1 LSELHEGNPMSR
13 SPRRLAL
20 SLLALVAAL
29 ASSHCQRDA
38 NAPNAAADC
47 CVLTPNAAL
56 PASMGRVV
64 VNYPGEGADATR
76 LDVYAAGTDKAVGG
90 HYGDAGL
97 ELAPGTYDATV
108 GGRRVT
114 NVGVRAGH
122 DTRIRIGVL
131 HVQASDATRIDLV
144 EPTSGEKFA
153 GHYGETQIGLPIG
166 RVAVEVAGQQ
176 ETALI
181 EDGKVTEVKSLGR
194 VVVAYPEEV
203 AARIDVYRGGE
214 QKAIASGYGDQ
225 GFDLFPGTY
234 DVSISGKRIAGVAV
248 QSAQATPI
256 AVGVLRMNVSD
267 GTRIDLVDPASKERI
282 ASGYGPQLFG
292 LPAGEIGVEIA
303 GQTETVAIEAGQ
315 VTDF

>member
-1 LSELHEGNPMSR
+1 VSR
-13 SPRRLAL
+13 STCRRFGL
-20 SLLALVAAL
+20 SLFALATAL

-38 NAPNAAADC
+38 SAPAAAADC
-47 CVLTPNAAL
+47 CVITPNAAL
-56 PASMGRVV
+56 PAGMGRVV
-64 VNYPGEGADATR
+64 ANYPGDGADATR
-76 LDVYAAGTDKAVGG
+76 LDVYAGDTGNAVAGR
-90 HYGDAGL
+90 YGDAGL

-131 HVQASDATRIDLV
+131 HVHASDATRIDLV
-144 EPTSGEKFA
+144 EPTNGERFA
-153 GHYGETQIGLPIG
+153 GDYGETQVGLPVG

-203 AARIDVYRGGE
+203 AARIDVYRAGE
-214 QKAIASGYGDQ
+214 QQAIASGYGDQ

-234 DVSISGKRIAGVAV
+234 DVGISGKRVAGVTV
-248 QSAQATPI
+248 QSEQATEI

-267 GTRIDLVDPASKERI
+267 GTRIDLVDPASKERV

-292 LPAGEIGVEIA
+292 LPVGEIGVEIA
-303 GQTETVAIEAGQ
+303 GQTETVAIEAGK
-315 VTDF
+315 VTEF